1 MILGADL
8 YKVNLLISF
17 FFTFEIS
24 FLYESLTETLFGYS
38 LDFKW
43 WQASHFAASIA
54 VSQNNF

>member
-43 WQASHFAASIA
+43 WQASHFAATIA
-54 VSQNNF
+54 VS

>member
-17 FFTFEIS
+17 FS
-24 FLYESLTETLFGYS
+24 LYESLTETLFGYS

-43 WQASHFAASIA
+43 WQASHFAATIA